1 MLRMGVGKRLLQSR
15 ELDRP
20 ESALDC
26 LGLPSNYTE
35 GRLRISGARARLEL
49 PTIVAETGLVE
60 ECHCLPR
67 FPLID

>member
-26 LGLPSNYTE
+26 LGLPSNI
-35 GRLRISGARARLEL
+35 RKADSG
-49 PTIVAETGLVE
+49 
-60 ECHCLPR
+60 
-67 FPLID
+67 